1 MRSGTCT
8 SGPRCS
14 FFFFNDTATTEIYPL
29 SLHDALPISALPKA
43 GVLHE
48 RAADA
53 ARAHQHDAV
62 VAAQAQDVADP
73 GGELGDGIAQA
84 ALAERAE
91 EREVLAHLRRGRAAA
106 PGELGRG
113 DGGLALGPELV
124 EEPQVQRE
132 PSHRALGNLPHCE
145 LFHNPALQ
153 RKSRTKASGSSVSGR
168 AAGSRSRAASPA
180 PTRAAARPVA
190 AMSTLRSCLRRRMKH
205 AVTNARKATI
215 SSGATSGWASGVR
228 RTSALCTLGGGVNAP
243 ARTANS
249 RSTRHTA
256 CTPTERA
263 PYVFDPGRAA
273 RRSATSAWTRNT
285 MHPGS
290 GGGRALSIRGEGV
303 AEGMLPIT
311 LKCGM

>member
-62 VAAQAQDVADP
+62 VAAQAQDVADA
-73 GGELGDGIAQA
+73 GGELGDGIPQA
-84 ALAERAE
+84 ALTERAE
-91 EREVLAHLRRGRAAA
+91 EREVLPHLRGGRAAA

-113 DGGLALGPELV
+113 DAGLALGVELL
-124 EEPQVQRE
+124 EDPQVQRE
-132 PSHRALGNLPHCE
+132 PSHRGLGNLPHCE

-180 PTRAAARPVA
+180 LTWAAARPGA
-190 AMSTLRSCLRRRMKH
+190 APSTLRSCLRRRGEQAGAKG
-205 AVTNARKATI
+205 RKGAI
-215 SSGATSGWASGVR
+215 S
-228 RTSALCTLGGGVNAP
+228 
-243 ARTANS
+243 
-249 RSTRHTA
+249 
-256 CTPTERA
+256 
-263 PYVFDPGRAA
+263 PGRANG
-273 RRSATSAWTRNT
+273 T
-285 MHPGS
+285 
-290 GGGRALSIRGEGV
+290 GRG
-303 AEGMLPIT
+303 
-311 LKCGM
+311 